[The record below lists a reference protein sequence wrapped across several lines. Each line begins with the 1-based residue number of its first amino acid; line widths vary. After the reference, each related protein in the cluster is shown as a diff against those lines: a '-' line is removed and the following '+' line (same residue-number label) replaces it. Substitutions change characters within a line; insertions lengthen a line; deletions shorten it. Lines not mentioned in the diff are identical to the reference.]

1 MELPQVDVPP
11 TSVKTTQ
18 LNVALDSTGE
28 LTVDSQ
34 PLQINQLAAALS
46 LRAQAAQASEVQ
58 LSIDKNV
65 PYGKVAEVMAEIQK
79 SDLHS
84 VSMAVLSAAPKMQ
97 SNSPTV
103 RN

>member
-1 MELPQVDVPP
+1 M
-11 TSVKTTQ
+11 
-18 LNVALDSTGE
+18 
-28 LTVDSQ
+28 
-34 PLQINQLAAALS
+34 
-46 LRAQAAQASEVQ
+46 Q